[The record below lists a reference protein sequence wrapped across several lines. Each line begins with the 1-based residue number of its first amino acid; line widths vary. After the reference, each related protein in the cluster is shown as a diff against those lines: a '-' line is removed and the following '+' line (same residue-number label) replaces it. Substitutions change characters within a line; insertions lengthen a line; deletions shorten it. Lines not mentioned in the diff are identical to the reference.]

1 MVSRTVGRGA
11 GGPRLRALRCVTPSA
26 PPDSPTA
33 DAETGRTSAVY
44 NVVITEVRAMISA
57 RRHGRGHRVLALF
70 CVVTR
75 PDPAP

>member
-1 MVSRTVGRGA
+1 MVSRTVGRDA

-33 DAETGRTSAVY
+33 DAETGRTSAV
-44 NVVITEVRAMISA
+44 VITEVRAMISA
-57 RRHGRGHRVLALF
+57 RGHGRGHRVLALF

>member
-33 DAETGRTSAVY
+33 DAETGRTSAV
-44 NVVITEVRAMISA
+44 VITEVRAMISA
-57 RRHGRGHRVLALF
+57 RGHGRGHRVLALF